1 MKDEVSRKMKN
12 RLKASM
18 FWILILSSIVLAA
31 CTNSDSDEKED
42 DAVETESTTEDGVVE
57 ETEVKEEKV
66 SIEFW
71 HAMSGTGQ
79 ESLDAIVTGFNSSQ
93 DKYEVKAEFQGT
105 YEESLTKLRS
115 VGGTKDAPA
124 ITQVFEVGTKY
135 MIDSGYI
142 EPIQSFIDK
151 NNFKLDELEQN
162 ILNYYKVDGDLY
174 SMPFNSSTPVMI
186 YNKDAFKEAGLDPE
200 KAPETFS
207 EVIDAAAKLKKGE
220 MYGFS
225 MLTYGWF
232 FEQLVATQGGL
243 YVDEENGRE
252 GDAKESL
259 FNGAEGLNVFN
270 FLDTMNKAGTFGNF
284 GTNWDDIR
292 AAFASGKVAMYMDSS
307 AGVAGTIENAP
318 FEVGVAYIPHADE
331 LERNGVVIGGASLWM
346 SKGIA
351 ENEQE
356 AAWEFMK
363 YLTTP
368 EVQAKWH
375 LDTGYFAINPKAY
388 DEENVKAKWAEYP
401 QFKVTVDQLQDTVP
415 GIATQGA
422 LISVF
427 PESRQLIVT
436 ALEDL
441 YQGKDPQQALDEAA
455 EGTNRAMEIA
465 NKTKK

>member
-1 MKDEVSRKMKN
+1 MRIP
-12 RLKASM
+12 L
-18 FWILILSSIVLAA
+18 L
-31 CTNSDSDEKED
+31 SDSEG
-42 DAVETESTTEDGVVE
+42 TVE
-57 ETEVKEEKV
+57 EEGKV

-71 HAMSGTGQ
+71 HAMSGSGQ
-79 ESLDAIVTGFNSSQ
+79 ESLDAIVNSFNESQ
-93 DKYEVKAEFQGT
+93 DKYEVKAEFQGS

-135 MIDSGYI
+135 MIDSGHI
-142 EPIQSFIDK
+142 EPMQSFIDK
-151 NNFKLDELEQN
+151 DNYDLSQLEEN
-162 ILNYYKVDGDLY
+162 ILNYYKVDGELY

-207 EVIDAAAKLKKGE
+207 EVIDAAAKLKTDD

-243 YVDEENGRE
+243 YVNEDNGRS
-252 GDAKESL
+252 GDATEAL
-259 FNGAEGLNVFN
+259 FNGPEGLNVFN

-292 AAFASGKVAMYMDSS
+292 AAFSTGKVAMYMDSS
-307 AGVAGTIENAP
+307 AGVAGAIANAP

-331 LERNGVVIGGASLWM
+331 VERNGVVIGGASLWM

-351 ENEQE
+351 EAEQQ

-388 DEENVKAKWAEYP
+388 EEENVKEKWDEFP
-401 QFKVTVDQLQDTVP
+401 QFKVTVEQLQDTVP
-415 GIATQGA
+415 GLATQGA

-427 PESRQLIVT
+427 PESRQQIVT

-441 YQGKDPQQALDEAA
+441 YQGKDPQEALDQAA

-465 NKTKK
+465 NKTK

>member
-1 MKDEVSRKMKN
+1 MKVKKTF
-12 RLKASM
+12 RLGL
-18 FWILILSSIVLAA
+18 FFLFVFTLTVLSA
-31 CTNSDSDEKED
+31 CTNSDSSNNSSSSSSNSNGESSSSSENGSGED
-42 DAVETESTTEDGVVE
+42 
-57 ETEVKEEKV
+57 KV
-66 SIEFW
+66 TIEFW
-71 HAMSGTGQ
+71 HAMSGSGQ
-79 ESLDAIVTGFNSSQ
+79 ESIDEIVKGFNESQ
-93 DKYEVKAEFQGT
+93 DKYQVNAEFQGS
-105 YEESLTKLRS
+105 YEESLTKLRG

-142 EPIQSFIDK
+142 EPMQSFIDK
-151 NNFKLDELEQN
+151 DNYDLSQLEEN
-162 ILNYYKVDGDLY
+162 ILNYYRVDGKLY

-207 EVIDAAAKLKKGE
+207 EVIDAAAKLKTDE

-243 YVDEENGRE
+243 YVNEDNGRS
-252 GDAKESL
+252 GDATEAL
-259 FNGAEGLNVFN
+259 FNGPEGLNVFR

-292 AAFASGKVAMYMDSS
+292 SAFATGKVAMYMDSS
-307 AGVAGTIENAP
+307 AGVAGAINNAP

-331 LERNGVVIGGASLWM
+331 VQRNGVVIGGASLWM

-351 ENEQE
+351 EEEQE

-388 DEENVKAKWAEYP
+388 DEEIVKEKWAEYP
-401 QFKVTVDQLQDTVP
+401 QYKVTVDQLQDTIP
-415 GIATQGA
+415 GLATQGA

-427 PESRQLIVT
+427 PESRQQIVT
-436 ALEDL
+436 ALEEL
-441 YQGKDPQQALDEAA
+441 YQGKDPQEVLDKAA

-465 NKTKK
+465 NKTKE

>member
-1 MKDEVSRKMKN
+1 MLVLTM
-12 RLKASM
+12 A
-18 FWILILSSIVLAA
+18 ILAA
-31 CTNSDSDEKED
+31 CSNSDSKENG
-42 DAVETESTTEDGVVE
+42 TSSSTDGN
-57 ETEVKEEKV
+57 KEGTTSTGEKV

-79 ESLDAIVTGFNSSQ
+79 ESIDKIVKGFNDSQ
-93 DKYEVKAEFQGT
+93 DKYEVKAEYQGS
-105 YEESLTKLRS
+105 YEESLTKLRG

-142 EPIQSFIDK
+142 EPMQSFIDK
-151 NNFKLDELEQN
+151 DNYDLSQLEEN
-162 ILNYYKVDGDLY
+162 ILNYYKVDGELY

-186 YNKDAFKEAGLDPE
+186 YNKDAFKAAGLDPE

-207 EVIDAAAKLKKGE
+207 EVIAASEKLTSDSMK
-220 MYGFS
+220 GFS

-243 YVDEENGRE
+243 YVNEDNGRT
-252 GDAKESL
+252 GDATEAL

-292 AAFASGKVAMYMDSS
+292 SAFATEKVAMYMDSS
-307 AGVAGTIENAP
+307 AGVAAAINNSP
-318 FEVGVAYIPHADE
+318 FDVGVAYIPYADE
-331 LERNGVVIGGASLWM
+331 VKRNGVVIGGASLWM

-351 ENEQE
+351 EEEQE

-363 YLTTP
+363 YMTTP
-368 EVQAKWH
+368 EVQAQWH
-375 LDTGYFAINPKAY
+375 LDTGYFAINPAAY
-388 DEENVKAKWAEYP
+388 DEENVKEKWAEFP

-415 GIATQGA
+415 GLATQGA

-427 PESRQLIVT
+427 PESRQQIVT
-436 ALEDL
+436 ALEEL
-441 YQGKDPQQALDEAA
+441 YQGKDPQEVLDKAA

>member
-1 MKDEVSRKMKN
+1 MKN
-12 RLKASM
+12 LLKSSL
-18 FWILILSSIVLAA
+18 FWLLLLTVAILTA
-31 CTNSDSDEKED
+31 CTNSDSNTNNDEPTDNPATSDSEG
-42 DAVETESTTEDGVVE
+42 TGTEDG
-57 ETEVKEEKV
+57 KV
-66 SIEFW
+66 TIDFW
-71 HAMSGTGQ
+71 HAMSGSGQ
-79 ESLDAIVTGFNSSQ
+79 ESLDAIVAGFNESQ
-93 DKYEVKAEFQGT
+93 DKYEVKAEFQGS

-142 EPIQSFIDK
+142 EPMQSFIDK
-151 NNFKLDELEQN
+151 DNYDLSQLEEN
-162 ILNYYKVDGDLY
+162 ILNYYKVDGELY

-207 EVIDAAAKLKKGE
+207 EVIDAAAKLKTDD

-243 YVDEENGRE
+243 YVNEDNGRS
-252 GDAKESL
+252 GDASEAL
-259 FNGAEGLNVFN
+259 FNGPEGLNVFN

-292 AAFASGKVAMYMDSS
+292 AAFSTGKVAMYMDSS
-307 AGVAGTIENAP
+307 AGVAGAINNAP

-331 LERNGVVIGGASLWM
+331 VQRNGVVIGGASLWM

-388 DEENVKAKWAEYP
+388 EEENVKEKWAEFP

-415 GIATQGA
+415 GLATQGA

-427 PESRQLIVT
+427 PESRQQIVT

-441 YQGKDPQQALDEAA
+441 YQGKDPQEALDQAA
-455 EGTNRAMEIA
+455 EGTERAMEIA
-465 NKTKK
+465 NKTK

>member
-1 MKDEVSRKMKN
+1 MMKL
-12 RLKASM
+12 LKSSI
-18 FWILILSSIVLAA
+18 FWLLILSLAVLTA
-31 CTNSDSDEKED
+31 CTNSDSDTKD
-42 DAVETESTTEDGVVE
+42 E
-57 ETEVKEEKV
+57 ETETPKPATSEGTGTEDEKV

-79 ESLDAIVTGFNSSQ
+79 ESLDSIVKGFNDSQ
-93 DKYEVKAEFQGT
+93 DKFEVVAEFQGT
-105 YEESLTKLRS
+105 YEESLTKLRG

-151 NNFKLDELEQN
+151 DNYDLSQLEEN
-162 ILNYYKVDGDLY
+162 ILNYYKVDGELY
-174 SMPFNSSTPVMI
+174 SMPFNSSTPVMV

-207 EVIDAAAKLKKGE
+207 EVINAAAKLKKGE

-243 YVDEENGRE
+243 YVNEDNGRS
-252 GDAKESL
+252 GDATEAL
-259 FNGAEGLNVFN
+259 FNGPEGLNVFD

-307 AGVAGTIENAP
+307 AGVAGAITTAP
-318 FEVGVAYIPHADE
+318 FDVGVAYIPYADE
-331 LERNGVVIGGASLWM
+331 VKRNGVVIGGASLWM

-351 ENEQE
+351 EKEQE
-356 AAWEFMK
+356 AAWAFMK

-368 EVQAKWH
+368 EVQAQWH

-388 DEENVKAKWAEYP
+388 DEENVKEKWAEFP
-401 QFKVTVDQLQDTVP
+401 QYKVTVDQLQDTVP
-415 GIATQGA
+415 GLATQGA

-427 PESRQLIVT
+427 PESRQQIVT

-441 YQGKDPQQALDEAA
+441 YQGKDPKEVLDKAA

>member
-1 MKDEVSRKMKN
+1 M
-12 RLKASM
+12 LKLS
-18 FWILILSSIVLAA
+18 FVWLLILSLAVLAA
-31 CTNSDSDEKED
+31 CTNSDSSTKD
-42 DAVETESTTEDGVVE
+42 DETETSKPATSEGTESE
-57 ETEVKEEKV
+57 ESDEKV

-79 ESLDAIVTGFNSSQ
+79 ESLDSIVKGFNDSQ
-93 DKYEVKAEFQGT
+93 DKYEVVAEFQGT
-105 YEESLTKLRS
+105 YEESLTKLRG

-142 EPIQSFIDK
+142 EPMQKFIDK
-151 NNFKLDELEQN
+151 DNYDLSQLEEN
-162 ILNYYKVDGDLY
+162 ILNYYKVDGELY
-174 SMPFNSSTPVMI
+174 SMPFNSSTPVMV

-243 YVDEENGRE
+243 YVDEDNGRS
-252 GDAKESL
+252 GDATEAL
-259 FNGAEGLNVFN
+259 FNGPEGLNVFS

-307 AGVAGTIENAP
+307 AGVAGAITNAP
-318 FEVGVAYIPHADE
+318 FDVGVAYIPHADE
-331 LERNGVVIGGASLWM
+331 VERNGVVIGGASLWM

-351 ENEQE
+351 EKDQE

-363 YLTTP
+363 YLTTA
-368 EVQAKWH
+368 EVQAQWH

-388 DEENVKAKWAEYP
+388 DEENVKEKWAEFP
-401 QFKVTVDQLQDTVP
+401 QYKVTVDQLQDTVP
-415 GIATQGA
+415 GLATQGA

-427 PESRQLIVT
+427 PESRQQIVT

-441 YQGKDPQQALDEAA
+441 YQGKDPQEVLDKAA

>member
-1 MKDEVSRKMKN
+1 M
-12 RLKASM
+12 KASL
-18 FWILILSSIVLAA
+18 FWLLIFSLAVLTA
-31 CTNSDSDEKED
+31 CTNSESNTNGNTNADSTPGDSEG
-42 DAVETESTTEDGVVE
+42 TVE
-57 ETEVKEEKV
+57 EEGKV

-71 HAMSGTGQ
+71 HAMSGSGQ
-79 ESLDAIVTGFNSSQ
+79 ESLDAIVNSFNESQ
-93 DKYEVKAEFQGT
+93 DKYEVKAEFQGS

-135 MIDSGYI
+135 MIDSGHI
-142 EPIQSFIDK
+142 EPMQSFIDK
-151 NNFKLDELEQN
+151 DNYDLSQLEEN
-162 ILNYYKVDGDLY
+162 ILNYYKVDGELY

-186 YNKDAFKEAGLDPE
+186 YNKDAFKAAGLDPE

-207 EVIDAAAKLKKGE
+207 EVIDAAAKLKTDE

-243 YVDEENGRE
+243 YVNEDNGRS
-252 GDAKESL
+252 GDATEAL
-259 FNGAEGLNVFN
+259 FNGPEGLNVFN

-292 AAFASGKVAMYMDSS
+292 AAFSTGKVAMYMDSS
-307 AGVAGTIENAP
+307 AGVAGAIANAP

-331 LERNGVVIGGASLWM
+331 VERNGVVIGGASLWM

-351 ENEQE
+351 EAEQQ

-388 DEENVKAKWAEYP
+388 EEENVKEKWAEFP
-401 QFKVTVDQLQDTVP
+401 QFKVTVEQLQDTVP
-415 GIATQGA
+415 GLATQGA

-427 PESRQLIVT
+427 PESRQQIVT

-441 YQGKDPQQALDEAA
+441 YQGKDPQEALDQAA

-465 NKTKK
+465 NKTK

>member
-1 MKDEVSRKMKN
+1 M
-12 RLKASM
+12 LKLS
-18 FWILILSSIVLAA
+18 FVWLLILSLAVLAA
-31 CTNSDSDEKED
+31 CTNSDSSTKD
-42 DAVETESTTEDGVVE
+42 DETETSKPATSEGT
-57 ETEVKEEKV
+57 ETEESDEKV

-79 ESLDAIVTGFNSSQ
+79 ESLDSIVKGFNDSQ
-93 DKYEVKAEFQGT
+93 DKYEVVAEFQGT
-105 YEESLTKLRS
+105 YEESLTKLRG

-142 EPIQSFIDK
+142 EPMQKFIDK
-151 NNFKLDELEQN
+151 DNYDLSQLEEN
-162 ILNYYKVDGDLY
+162 ILNYYKVDGELY
-174 SMPFNSSTPVMI
+174 SMPFNSSTPVMV

-243 YVDEENGRE
+243 YVDEDNGRS
-252 GDAKESL
+252 GDATEAL
-259 FNGAEGLNVFN
+259 FNGPEGLNVFS

-307 AGVAGTIENAP
+307 AGVAGAITNAP
-318 FEVGVAYIPHADE
+318 FDVGVAYIPHADE
-331 LERNGVVIGGASLWM
+331 VKRNGVVIGGASLWM

-351 ENEQE
+351 EKDQE

-368 EVQAKWH
+368 EVQAQWH
-375 LDTGYFAINPKAY
+375 LDTGYFAINPIAY
-388 DEENVKAKWAEYP
+388 DEENVKEKWAEFP
-401 QFKVTVDQLQDTVP
+401 QYKVTVDQLQDTVP
-415 GIATQGA
+415 GLATQGA

-427 PESRQLIVT
+427 PESRQQIVT

-441 YQGKDPQQALDEAA
+441 YQGKDPQEVLDKAA

>member
-1 MKDEVSRKMKN
+1 M
-12 RLKASM
+12 KASL
-18 FWILILSSIVLAA
+18 FWLLIFSLAVLTA
-31 CTNSDSDEKED
+31 CTNSESNTNGNTDADSTPGDSEG
-42 DAVETESTTEDGVVE
+42 TVE
-57 ETEVKEEKV
+57 EEGKV

-71 HAMSGTGQ
+71 HAMSGSGQ
-79 ESLDAIVTGFNSSQ
+79 ESLDAIVNSFNESQ
-93 DKYEVKAEFQGT
+93 DKYEVKAEFQGS

-142 EPIQSFIDK
+142 EPMQSFIDK
-151 NNFKLDELEQN
+151 DNYDLSQLEEN
-162 ILNYYKVDGDLY
+162 ILNYYKVDGELY

-186 YNKDAFKEAGLDPE
+186 YNKDAFKAAGLDPE

-207 EVIDAAAKLKKGE
+207 EVIDAASKLKTDE

-243 YVDEENGRE
+243 YVNEDNGRS
-252 GDAKESL
+252 GDATEAL
-259 FNGAEGLNVFN
+259 FNGPEGLNVFN

-292 AAFASGKVAMYMDSS
+292 AAFSTGKVAMYMDSS
-307 AGVAGTIENAP
+307 AGVAGAIANAP
-318 FEVGVAYIPHADE
+318 FEIGVAYIPHADE
-331 LERNGVVIGGASLWM
+331 VERNGVVIGGASLWM

-351 ENEQE
+351 EAEQQ

-388 DEENVKAKWAEYP
+388 EEENVKEKWAEFP
-401 QFKVTVDQLQDTVP
+401 QFKVTVEQLQDTVP
-415 GIATQGA
+415 GLATQGA

-427 PESRQLIVT
+427 PESRQQIVT

-441 YQGKDPQQALDEAA
+441 YQGKDPQEALDQAA

-465 NKTKK
+465 NKTK

>member
-1 MKDEVSRKMKN
+1 MKN
-12 RLKASM
+12 MLTSTF
-18 FWILILSSIVLAA
+18 FWILILSMVVLAA
-31 CTNSDSDEKED
+31 CTNSDTDSETKE
-42 DAVETESTTEDGVVE
+42 ESTKAPETATEE
-57 ETEVKEEKV
+57 EAVKEEEKV
-66 SIEFW
+66 AIEFW
-71 HAMSGTGQ
+71 HAMSGSGQ
-79 ESLDAIVTGFNSSQ
+79 ESLDAIVQGFNDSQ
-93 DKYEVKAEFQGT
+93 DDYEVKAEFQGT

-142 EPIQSFIDK
+142 EPMQSFIDK
-151 NNFKLDELEQN
+151 DNYDLSQLEEN
-162 ILNYYKVDGDLY
+162 ILNYYKVDGELY

-186 YNKDAFKEAGLDPE
+186 YNKDAFKAAGLDPE

-207 EVIDAAAKLKKGE
+207 EVIDAAAKLKTDE

-243 YVDEENGRE
+243 YVNEDNGRS
-252 GDAKESL
+252 GDATEAL
-259 FNGAEGLNVFN
+259 FNGPEGLNVFN

-292 AAFASGKVAMYMDSS
+292 AAFASEKVAMYMDSS
-307 AGVAGTIENAP
+307 AGVAGAINTAP
-318 FEVGVAYIPHADE
+318 FDVGVAYIPHADE
-331 LERNGVVIGGASLWM
+331 VQRNGVVIGGASLWM

-351 ENEQE
+351 ENEQQ

-388 DEENVKAKWAEYP
+388 DEENVKAKWEEFP
-401 QFKVTVDQLQDTVP
+401 QYKVTVDQLQDTVP
-415 GIATQGA
+415 GLATQGA

-427 PESRQLIVT
+427 PESRQQIVT
-436 ALEDL
+436 ALEEL
-441 YQGKDPQQALDEAA
+441 YQGKDPREVLDQAA
-455 EGTNRAMEIA
+455 EGTNRAIEIA
-465 NKTKK
+465 NKTKQ

>member
-1 MKDEVSRKMKN
+1 MKSL
-12 RLKASM
+12 LKTSL
-18 FWILILSSIVLAA
+18 FFLFVLGFVFVAA
-31 CTNSDSDEKED
+31 CTNNNSDKKETTDTTTDSDDKQQ
-42 DAVETESTTEDGVVE
+42 VE
-57 ETEVKEEKV
+57 EQTDEKV
-66 SIEFW
+66 TIEFW
-71 HAMSGTGQ
+71 HAMSGSLQ
-79 ESLDAIVTGFNSSQ
+79 EAIDKLVNNFNSSQ
-93 DKYEVKAEFQGT
+93 DKYVVKAEFQGT

-135 MIDSGYI
+135 MIDSGYV
-142 EPIQSFIDK
+142 EPVQSFIDK
-151 NNFKLDELEQN
+151 DNYDISQLEEN
-162 ILNYYKVDGDLY
+162 ILNYYKVDGKLY

-186 YNKDAFKEAGLDPE
+186 YNKDAFKAAGLDPE

-207 EVIDAAAKLKKGE
+207 EVIEAAAKLKTDE

-243 YVDEENGRE
+243 YVNENNGRTGE
-252 GDAKESL
+252 ATEAV
-259 FNGAEGLNVFN
+259 FNGPEGLNVFN

-292 AAFASGKVAMYMDSS
+292 AAFASEKVAMYMDSS
-307 AGVAGTIENAP
+307 AGVAGIIATAP

-331 LERNGVVIGGASLWM
+331 VKRNGVVIGGASLWM
-346 SKGIA
+346 SKGIDA
-351 ENEQE
+351 KEQE

-368 EVQAKWH
+368 EVQAQWH

-388 DEENVKAKWAEYP
+388 DEAIVKEKWEEFP
-401 QFKVTVDQLQDTVP
+401 QFKVTVAQLQDTVP
-415 GIATQGA
+415 GYATQGA

-427 PESRQLIVT
+427 PESRQLVVT

-441 YQGKDPQQALDEAA
+441 YQGKDPQEALNQAV
-455 EGTNRAMEIA
+455 EGTNRAIEIA
-465 NKTKK
+465 NKTK